1 MSKENEL
8 DLLVHDF
15 GKYISKKILNISKN
29 VVLVFAIFFTSVGW
43 LTIKFFLGYLKLLSY
58 CFKRIKITFFHFVYI
73 IQLIG
78 WSTIIFGLT
87 LVLLLNKL
95 LEGSGLKAKHNEK
108 APVEVFYANLFE
120 SANKNQKA
128 LIKCIKNYGK
138 TIRETRI
145 AIPKRYTYA
154 VAGATFILFVT
165 VGAFYALFLRNLPS
179 PYDLMNKPLPQSS
192 QVLDKNGK
200 ILYVIYNGEV
210 NRIPVSLNKIPDVV
224 KQATIAYEDKDFY
237 NHRGISIKGLARA
250 FINNLEKKPVQG
262 GSTITQQLVKVNLL
276 RDNRRVM
283 ERKIKEAYLA
293 LLVDIIYPKD
303 KILEMYLNST
313 PYGGTAYGIEAASRK
328 YFGKKTSELD
338 LAEASLLASLPSSPT
353 KNSPYLTKRDVYKKN
368 QKRVLDAM
376 VEKKFITKKQADDAY
391 KKELV
396 FYSIDNQI
404 QAPHFVFWVIDEL
417 EHKYGKKLV
426 QEGGLTIRTTLD
438 LPIQLMAEKI
448 VKENVEEVEQMYWIS
463 NAASLVTEPRN
474 GRILAMVGSR
484 DYFDDKHEGQVNVTV
499 ARRQPGSS
507 IKMVN
512 YAYALSWG
520 KFTPGTI
527 IVDSPV
533 SYSNA
538 WETYAPVNYDGKF
551 RGPVTLKQA
560 LAMSLN
566 IPAVKVLNTYG
577 PDKMVELGRKMGI
590 ESWKNLKNYGLS
602 LTLGAGDVKMTELA
616 TAYGVLPNMGVRR
629 DLKAVE
635 KITDRNGKTI
645 EENEKTVNKS
655 LLAKMGM
662 EAQASAADGER
673 VIPETTAYQLTN
685 ILSDN
690 DARMPAFGPYAK
702 LEIPEHKVA
711 VKTGTTNE
719 KRDNWTIGYT
729 PDFLVATW
737 VGNNNNSPMN
747 PTLTSGI
754 TGAAP
759 IWNEIMTNVLKGK
772 SGGSFDTP
780 TGMVKVKICAVNGL
794 LPCARCP
801 KMSEEYFVPGT
812 EPKTHCY
819 FPSINECKVK
829 REQMTTE
836 NKTPDE
842 INKALV
848 NCPAEAA
855 APNPTP

>member
-1 MSKENEL
+1 MSQENEL
-8 DLLVHDF
+8 DRLTKNGLKF
-15 GKYISKKILNISKN
+15 IGKKILNISKN
-29 VVLVFAIFFTSVGW
+29 IILGFALFFTGVGW
-43 LTIKFFLGYLKLLSY
+43 LTIKIFAGYFKFVGFCFTKL
-58 CFKRIKITFFHFVYI
+58 RITLYRIVYS

-78 WSTIIFGLT
+78 WSTMVLGLT
-87 LVLLLNKL
+87 TVLIFTKL
-95 LEGSGLKAKHNEK
+95 LETSGIKTKHNEK
-108 APVEVFYANLFE
+108 SPIEEFYANLFE
-120 SANKNQKA
+120 SINTNKKELAKSLKNFGKN
-128 LIKCIKNYGK
+128 IKE
-138 TIRETRI
+138 IRVT
-145 AIPKRYTYA
+145 IPKRYIYA
-154 VAGATFILFVT
+154 TISAVFVLSIGIGVFYFTFLKD
-165 VGAFYALFLRNLPS
+165 LPS
-179 PYDLMNKPLPQSS
+179 PYDLENKPLPLSS

-200 ILYVIYNGEV
+200 VLYVTYNGEI
-210 NRIPVSLNKIPDVV
+210 NRIAVPLNKIPKVV
-224 KQATIAYEDKDFY
+224 KEATIAYEDKDFY
-237 NHRGISIKGLARA
+237 AHKGVSFKSMLRA
-250 FINNLEKKPVQG
+250 FVNNLEKKPIQG

-276 RDNRRVM
+276 KDNRRVIS
-283 ERKIKEAYLA
+283 RKIKEAYLA
-293 LLVDIIYPKD
+293 LLVDILYPKD

-328 YFGKKTSELD
+328 YFGKSASELD
-338 LAEASLLASLPSSPT
+338 LAESSLLASLPSSPT
-353 KNSPYLTKRDVYKKN
+353 KNSPYLSQRDVYKKN

-376 VEKKFITKKQADDAY
+376 VEKKFVTKKQADEAY

-404 QAPHFVFWVIDEL
+404 QAPHFVFWVIDTL
-417 EHKYGKKLV
+417 EQKYGKKVV
-426 QEGGLTIRTTLD
+426 QEGGLTIKTTID
-438 LPIQLMAEKI
+438 LPTQLMAEKI

-463 NAASLVTEPRN
+463 NAASLVTEPRSGN
-474 GRILAMVGSR
+474 ILAMVGSR
-484 DYFDDKHEGQVNVTV
+484 DYFDDKHDGQVNVTV
-499 ARRQPGSS
+499 ARRQPGSA
-507 IKMVN
+507 IKMIN

-527 IVDSPV
+527 IIDSPV

-538 WETYAPVNYDGKF
+538 WETYSPVNYDGKY

-560 LAMSLN
+560 FAMSLN

-590 ESWKNLKNYGLS
+590 ESWKDLKNYGLS
-602 LTLGAGDVKMTELA
+602 MTLGAGDVRMTELA

-629 DLKAVE
+629 DLKAVK
-635 KITDRNGKTI
+635 KITDRNGKVI
-645 EENEKTVNKS
+645 EENEKTVEKS

-662 EAQASAADGER
+662 EAEASAADGEK
-673 VIPETTAYQLTN
+673 VLPETTAYQITN

-702 LEIPEHKVA
+702 LEIPGHKVA

-747 PTLTSGI
+747 QALASGI

-759 IWNEIMTNVLKGK
+759 IWNEVMTNLLKGK
-772 SGGSFDTP
+772 AGESFDTP
-780 TGMVKVKICAVNGL
+780 TGMVKVKVCAVNGL

-801 KMSEEYFVPGT
+801 KTSEEYFVPGT
-812 EPKTHCY
+812 EPKAHCY
-819 FPSINECKVK
+819 FPTTSECKTK
-829 REQMTTE
+829 RDQLTAE
-836 NKTPDE
+836 NKSPDE

-855 APNPTP
+855 APKPNP